1 MKTAIIG
8 AGRMGRRHIAAVERV
23 KLELAG
29 IADVATES
37 LALARK
43 DNGVAEAKL
52 FSDPAA
58 MLEKLRP
65 ELVII
70 ATTAPAHCDLTLA
83 ALAAGARTILCEK
96 PMATSLAACDR
107 MIAAAEKAGARLAI
121 NHPMR
126 FLDQYREVQRVMS
139 SPAVGGLTSMTCVAG
154 NAGLA
159 MNGTHLFELFRFL
172 TGEPA
177 SAVSAWFSPGKF
189 ANPRGAQFDDRAG
202 AIRLATASG
211 KRFYLEAGAD
221 QGHGFSALFAGPT
234 GQLSVDLLKGEFRLS
249 ARQESERGQPLTRY
263 GCPSDEKVWNVAAG
277 DPVSGTVGV
286 LEALLAGRDYP
297 TGREARAAI
306 ATLVAAYL
314 SDERGHVPVAVA
326 EAEAAA
332 QREFPWP

>member
-1 MKTAIIG
+1 MRAAIIG
-8 AGRMGRRHIAAVERV
+8 AGRMGRRHITAVERV

-29 IADVATES
+29 VADLAAES

-43 DNGVAEAKL
+43 ESGVADGKL

-58 MLEKLRP
+58 MLAKLRP

-70 ATTAPAHCDLTLA
+70 ATTAPAHCELTLA
-83 ALAAGARTILCEK
+83 ALGAGARTVLCEK
-96 PMATSLAACDR
+96 PMATSLGACDR
-107 MIAAAEKAGARLAI
+107 MIAAAENAGARLAI

-126 FLDQYREVQRVMS
+126 FLDQYREVQRVVS
-139 SPAVGGLTSMTCVAG
+139 SPAVGGMTSMTCVAG

-177 SAVSAWFSPGKF
+177 SEVSAWFSPGKF

-202 AIRLATASG
+202 AIRLATAWG
-211 KRFYLEAGAD
+211 KRFYFEAGSD
-221 QGHGFSALFAGPT
+221 QGHGFTAIFAGPS

-249 ARQESERGQPLTRY
+249 ARKESERSQSLTRY
-263 GCPSDEKVWNVAAG
+263 GCPSDEKVWNVDAG

-286 LEALLAGRDYP
+286 LHALLAGDDYP
-297 TGREARAAI
+297 SGREARSAI

-314 SDERGHVPVAVA
+314 SDERGHVSVKIA
-326 EAEAAA
+326 EAESAA

>member
-1 MKTAIIG
+1 MKVAIVG
-8 AGRMGRRHIAAVERV
+8 AGRMGRRHITAVERV

-29 IADVATES
+29 VADLSADS
-37 LALARK
+37 LALAGK
-43 DNGVAEAKL
+43 ENGVPAEKL
-52 FSDPAA
+52 FADPGA

-83 ALAAGARTILCEK
+83 ALAAGARTVLCEK

-107 MIAAAEKAGARLAI
+107 MIAAAADAGARLAV

-126 FLDQYREVQRVMS
+126 FLDQYREVQRVVS
-139 SPAVGGLTSMTCVAG
+139 SPAVGGMTSMTCVAG

-177 SAVSAWFSPGKF
+177 SEVSAWFSAGKF
-189 ANPRGAQFDDRAG
+189 VNPRGAQFDDRAG
-202 AIRLATASG
+202 ALRLATASG

-221 QGHGFSALFAGPT
+221 QGHGFSALFAGPA
-234 GQLSVDLLKGEFRLS
+234 GLLSVDLLKGEFRLS
-249 ARQESERGQPLTRY
+249 ARKEGERSQPLTRY
-263 GCPSDEKVWNVAAG
+263 GCASDEKVWHVDAG
-277 DPVSGTVGV
+277 DPVAGTAGV
-286 LEALLAGRDYP
+286 LEALRAARDYP
-297 TGREARAAI
+297 SGREARAAI